1 MKRLTFALLIS
12 IIALSACSMFGDS
25 ELRNARSRW
34 QAANISHYRYNLRVA
49 CFCPF
54 TNKMPMAIEV
64 QDGRVV
70 SIRFNDGT
78 PVSSEDQKM
87 FDRYITIDKL
97 FDFTSE
103 SQKDADQIEVV
114 YDATYGF
121 PSSVQIDFI
130 KQAVDD
136 ELALFVGDFQPLQ

>member
-1 MKRLTFALLIS
+1 MKQQAFVLLIS
-12 IIALSACSMFGDS
+12 AVVLSACSVFGNA
-25 ELRNARSRW
+25 ELSAARSRW
-34 QAANISHYRYNLRVA
+34 QAANIRHYRYNLRVA
-49 CFCPF
+49 CFCAF

-70 SIRFNDGT
+70 SIHFNDGT

-87 FDRYITIDKL
+87 FERYLTIDKL
-97 FDFTSE
+97 FEFTSE
-103 SQKDADQIEVV
+103 SQKDADQIQVV
-114 YDATYGF
+114 YDATYSF

-136 ELALFVGDFQPLQ
+136 ELSLYVSDFQPLH